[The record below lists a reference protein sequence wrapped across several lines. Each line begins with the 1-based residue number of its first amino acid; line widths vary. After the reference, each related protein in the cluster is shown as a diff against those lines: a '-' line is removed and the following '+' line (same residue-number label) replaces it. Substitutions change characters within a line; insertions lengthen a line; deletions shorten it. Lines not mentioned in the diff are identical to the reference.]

1 VIPRVTLVTGTLLVR
16 KLLLLFLVLFLVL
29 AVVKTTLGQLNTTN
43 WAGYAIN
50 SSGITE
56 INGSWTVPE
65 IQCSVSNTNVVS
77 QGVSVWIGLD
87 GLSGAAAIPE
97 QVGTNSFCRNG
108 TPVYYAWEEDP
119 TLGPSNTNSAAQAF
133 PGTSYGDHMTGS
145 ITYLGNSYFR
155 LSIADA
161 QTDLGRTY
169 VVSIPNAPRASA
181 EWIVETFH
189 NINTGNQVTLPKFQP
204 ITFTDCSAAV
214 NNVAGSIL
222 QNNAEPISITDSNG
236 NTIAAPQ
243 GLNQAGTSF
252 EVAEL
257 TSSTTSEASSTF
269 ENTTP
274 TYAAYTTPT
283 SVTPLYTTSS
293 ETLSMQT
300 VSMGLSVEIVLAIV
314 VGLIMGSWIYYRP
327 RLRIETNAPT
337 AQTKPSEPRSTEKS
351 PMVTAQFCIQCGTE
365 LSVGS
370 RFCHRCGTGQDL

>member
-1 VIPRVTLVTGTLLVR
+1 VIPGVTLVTGTLLVR
-16 KLLLLFLVLFLVL
+16 KLLLLFLVSFLVL

-65 IQCSVSNTNVVS
+65 IQCSVGNTNVVS

-108 TPVYYAWEEDP
+108 IPVYYAWEEDP

-257 TSSTTSEASSTF
+257 TSSTASEASSTV

>member
-16 KLLLLFLVLFLVL
+16 KLLLLFLVSFLVL

-145 ITYLGNSYFR
+145 ITYLGDSYFR

-252 EVAEL
+252 EVAEP
-257 TSSTTSEASSTF
+257 TSSTASEASSNV
-269 ENTTP
+269 ENTTL
-274 TYAAYTTPT
+274 AAYTTSTP
-283 SVTPLYTTSS
+283 VTPPHTASS
-293 ETLSMQT
+293 ETLSTQT
-300 VSMGLSVEIVLAIV
+300 VSGSLSAEIVLAV
-314 VGLIMGSWIYYRP
+314 AVGLIIGSWIYYRP
-327 RLRIETNAPT
+327 RLHIETHTPT
-337 AQTKPSEPRSTEKS
+337 AQTKPSEPPSTEKS
-351 PMVTAQFCIQCGTE
+351 PTSTAPSQFCIQCGAE

-370 RFCHRCGTGQDL
+370 RFCHRCGTRQDL

>member
-1 VIPRVTLVTGTLLVR
+1 MIPRVTLVTGTLLVR
-16 KLLLLFLVLFLVL
+16 KLLLLFLVSFLVL

-65 IQCSVSNTNVVS
+65 IQCSVSNSNVVS

-257 TSSTTSEASSTF
+257 TSSTASEASSTV